1 MTDTE
6 RAATLRLA
14 SRAPR
19 RARSCPEA
27 AISLSKVELIPL
39 Q

>member
-14 SRAPR
+14 SRWETA
-19 RARSCPEA
+19 ADNLEA
-27 AISLSKVELIPL
+27 AITCGSAPTN
-39 Q
+39 